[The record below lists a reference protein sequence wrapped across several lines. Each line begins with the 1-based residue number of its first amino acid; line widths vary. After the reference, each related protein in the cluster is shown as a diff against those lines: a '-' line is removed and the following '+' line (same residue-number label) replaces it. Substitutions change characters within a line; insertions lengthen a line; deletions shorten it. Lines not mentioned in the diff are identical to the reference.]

1 MAAVSRAFRAGAAAP
16 QASAERAPADAAF
29 RWGRLEA
36 RERLGRGAFGEVW
49 RAWDPALEREVA
61 LKLARHDGRDRARWL
76 DEASAEPTTVGAM
89 WFQYRDEPLSG
100 RGPGQGAEAVYG
112 EHYAFGTTDDTDRPK
127 YDLVTRMRVA
137 NIAAGRRR
145 LGLTDP
151 AGPGSGR
158 KRVLAVD
165 AAPDERG
172 NGSGSHGNHSE

>member
-1 MAAVSRAFRAGAAAP
+1 MIGEFSFPPTYGLARGYAVYQSANARDDAGAGNAY
-16 QASAERAPADAAF
+16 
-29 RWGRLEA
+29 
-36 RERLGRGAFGEVW
+36 
-49 RAWDPALEREVA
+49 
-61 LKLARHDGRDRARWL
+61 ARWL

-145 LGLTDP
+145 LGLTNLV
-151 AGPGSGR
+151 GPGSGR

-172 NGSGSHGNHSE
+172 NGSGAHGNHSE